1 MSRKRILYIGILIPG
16 LLLLLGVTVYLIL
29 RWDTLPS
36 AVPTN
41 FDGAGHPTGY
51 GGKGGLLSA
60 LITGWVSWLLLG
72 ALALFP
78 ALRKQNGGPFR
89 VSALRFGNKTYLP
102 FTGLNSALMAD
113 ELAAL
118 FGYITV
124 QSARSRDLGAWFLP
138 VFLGLTALLLFV
150 PGLFWKEN

>member
-29 RWDTLPS
+29 RWDALPEL
-36 AVPTN
+36 VPTN
-41 FDGAGHPTGY
+41 FDGAGHPTSY
-51 GGKGGLLSA
+51 GGKGSLLSA
-60 LITGWVSWLLLG
+60 LIAAWLSWLLLG

-78 ALRKQNGGPFR
+78 ALRKQNRGAFR

-124 QSARSRDLGAWFLP
+124 RSTRSQELGRLFLP
-138 VFLGLTALLLFV
+138 AFLGLTALLLFV
-150 PGLFWKEN
+150 PGLFWKED

>member
-16 LLLLLGVTVYLIL
+16 LLLLLGVTVYLVL
-29 RWDTLPS
+29 RWDALPEL
-36 AVPTN
+36 VPTN
-41 FDGAGHPTGY
+41 FDGAGHPTSY
-51 GGKGGLLSA
+51 GGKGSLLSA

-78 ALRKQNGGPFR
+78 ALRKQNRGAVR

-124 QSARSRDLGAWFLP
+124 RSARSRELGRLFLP
-138 VFLGLTALLLFV
+138 AFLGLTALLLFV
-150 PGLFWKEN
+150 PGLFWKED

>member
-16 LLLLLGVTVYLIL
+16 LLLLLGVTVYLVL
-29 RWDTLPS
+29 RWDALPEL
-36 AVPTN
+36 VPTN
-41 FDGAGHPTGY
+41 FDGAGHPTSY
-51 GGKGGLLSA
+51 GGKGSPLFA

-78 ALRKQNGGPFR
+78 ALRKQNRGAVR
-89 VSALRFGNKTYLP
+89 VSALRFGNKTYIP

-124 QSARSRDLGAWFLP
+124 RSARSRELGRLFLP
-138 VFLGLTALLLFV
+138 AFLGLTALLLFV
-150 PGLFWKEN
+150 PGLFWKED

>member
-1 MSRKRILYIGILIPG
+1 MNKKRILYIGVLIPG

-29 RWDTLPS
+29 RWDALPS

-41 FDGAGHPTGY
+41 FDGAGHPTSY
-51 GGKGGLLSA
+51 GGKGSLLSA
-60 LITGWVSWLLLG
+60 LIVSWLSWLLLG
-72 ALALFP
+72 TLALFP
-78 ALRKQNGGPFR
+78 ALRKQNRSAVR

-124 QSARSRDLGAWFLP
+124 RSTRSQELGAWFLP

-150 PGLFWKEN
+150 PGLFWKED